1 MESFWNVFEK
11 EASRLHAVL
20 VAEAASPRQETVSS
34 SPGSIVSEPV
44 GTISSQEHSLLG
56 IGLSEITAASEI
68 LLDDDNVGWSG
79 WVSEQS
85 GAEFPITTSQGYIP
99 NSIDYTQSF
108 DIDIRIC
115 GPTLEHELIHEANPP
130 CHSLSPIN
138 SREDDLVHYYSSL
151 VCVINSSFDSP
162 QNPFRMVV
170 AEMIRAH
177 LLILNCMLSKSA
189 AHLYQRQNFLSTEAL
204 QHRTTAISVLSSEI
218 SEPSSKNQSGSESR
232 LKTTLLGTILL
243 GTTSV
248 GILTIYLVSSTN

>member
-1 MESFWNVFEK
+1 MSTTRSKLKSRSCQINETVPNCLNCLRGGATCPGYRTSVKWSGKHEVLRSRDQRPAAGDSMEPFWNVFEK

-20 VAEAASPRQETVSS
+20 MAEAASPRQETVSS

-108 DIDIRIC
+108 DIYIRIC
-115 GPTLEHELIHEANPP
+115 GLTLEHELIHEANPP

-138 SREDDLVHYYSSL
+138 SREDDLVHY
-151 VCVINSSFDSP
+151 
-162 QNPFRMVV
+162 
-170 AEMIRAH
+170 
-177 LLILNCMLSKSA
+177 
-189 AHLYQRQNFLSTEAL
+189 
-204 QHRTTAISVLSSEI
+204 
-218 SEPSSKNQSGSESR
+218 
-232 LKTTLLGTILL
+232 
-243 GTTSV
+243 
-248 GILTIYLVSSTN
+248 